1 MLLWSYS
8 HRTQN
13 HYNVLMFQESCQLRH
28 SCWNEKA
35 LEQRHWLLT
44 DVGGVQG
51 AFKVFVIG
59 WKGACCPSLSLAEL
73 PGSKENPSHQEI
85 PGEQGTVSSF
95 IKPDLISHEKQSLK
109 ITSPFHSGT
118 CSSLLFI
125 RTRVKSS
132 TWLVMRE
139 LLSLVIG
146 VGGERRDLTLPQ
158 TKSTLRTVG
167 NYSQV
172 LQVFPFN

>member
-132 TWLVMRE
+132 TCLVMRE

>member
-1 MLLWSYS
+1 M
-8 HRTQN
+8 
-13 HYNVLMFQESCQLRH
+13 
-28 SCWNEKA
+28 
-35 LEQRHWLLT
+35 
-44 DVGGVQG
+44 
-51 AFKVFVIG
+51 FVIG

-132 TWLVMRE
+132 TCLVMRE